1 MDDTGYTIRLES
13 PKDYRTVEEI
23 TRHEFWN
30 VNVPG
35 CLEHY
40 LVHKMRNHEAFIQQL
55 AFVIEKDEEIIGNI
69 MYTKSKLVD
78 ENGNEKEILTFGP
91 ISILPLYQRK
101 GYGKALIEHSFK
113 AAKKLGYDTIVIFGN
128 PNNYVG
134 RGFKSCKKYNIC
146 IGDGVFPTAMLVKLL
161 KEDALDG
168 RRWNFHESN
177 FAEVNDKDEAFK
189 VYDETFTHK
198 EKCFKVSQEEFYI
211 LSQSIIA

>member
-91 ISILPLYQRK
+91 ISILPLY
-101 GYGKALIEHSFK
+101 
-113 AAKKLGYDTIVIFGN
+113 
-128 PNNYVG
+128 
-134 RGFKSCKKYNIC
+134 
-146 IGDGVFPTAMLVKLL
+146 
-161 KEDALDG
+161 
-168 RRWNFHESN
+168 
-177 FAEVNDKDEAFK
+177 
-189 VYDETFTHK
+189 
-198 EKCFKVSQEEFYI
+198 
-211 LSQSIIA
+211 